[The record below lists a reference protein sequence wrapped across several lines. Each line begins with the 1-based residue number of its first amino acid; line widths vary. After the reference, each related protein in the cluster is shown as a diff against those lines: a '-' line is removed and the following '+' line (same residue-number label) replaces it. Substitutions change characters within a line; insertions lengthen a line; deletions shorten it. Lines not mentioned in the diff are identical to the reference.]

1 MECNVKARTRL
12 ENLGIS
18 FYWDHGAKYGLK
30 SDKIGSMGQQILVLH
45 LGSRDLPIGPP
56 FTKRIA
62 LGMKNWDIRRDD

>member
-30 SDKIGSMGQQILVLH
+30 SDKIGSMGQ
-45 LGSRDLPIGPP
+45 
-56 FTKRIA
+56 
-62 LGMKNWDIRRDD
+62 